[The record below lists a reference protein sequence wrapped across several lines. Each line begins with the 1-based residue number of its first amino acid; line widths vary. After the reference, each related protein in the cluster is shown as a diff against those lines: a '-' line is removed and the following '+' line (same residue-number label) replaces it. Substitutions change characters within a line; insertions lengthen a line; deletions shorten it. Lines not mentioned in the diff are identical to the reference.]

1 MSAAPGTLLMNQIA
15 VRVLLDDLIVVTT
28 LPWNLDRSDLLD
40 FRLLND
46 DFLLIFGCEGWSGR
60 STHIRSHG
68 TCRTDVLRRTSSCA
82 RDRIRM
88 RCAAADGVF
97 GYHPHPLRLKVGVE
111 MRLEGSEA
119 LSPRTLLLHNEIRYI
134 RPAMSSLLRTHYP
147 WTKAPFLASAPMLGA
162 ATPALAASVSKA
174 GGIGFLAGSANSDTL
189 DKDLQ
194 QVASILAQDRTAEAN
209 NPDILPIGLGFQL
222 WGAKLS
228 VAVSAVKKHLP
239 AVVWLFAPSDERQ
252 LQEWSRELRLASQEK
267 TKIWIQVGTVHDA
280 KQAVEL
286 AAPDVLVLQGSDAGG
301 HGLKRSASTVTLVPE
316 VVDYLASKHGA
327 SIPVLAAGG
336 IMDGRGVAGAIAL
349 GAAGAVMGTRFLAA
363 TEAGIA
369 KGWQKELL
377 KATDGGVS
385 TGRSTL
391 PDRLKETI
399 GWPEH
404 FDGRALL
411 NKGHEDEQA
420 GLSDAENIALYK
432 QEMAQ
437 GDDAWGVHGRMVT
450 YAGTGVG
457 LVKEIKPAAEIV
469 REVHMSARSAIQ
481 NAAESLRHS
490 EPHSKL

>member
-1 MSAAPGTLLMNQIA
+1 M
-15 VRVLLDDLIVVTT
+15 
-28 LPWNLDRSDLLD
+28 
-40 FRLLND
+40 
-46 DFLLIFGCEGWSGR
+46 
-60 STHIRSHG
+60 
-68 TCRTDVLRRTSSCA
+68 
-82 RDRIRM
+82 
-88 RCAAADGVF
+88 
-97 GYHPHPLRLKVGVE
+97 
-111 MRLEGSEA
+111 
-119 LSPRTLLLHNEIRYI
+119 
-134 RPAMSSLLRTHYP
+134 SLLRTHYP

-162 ATPALAASVSKA
+162 ATPALASSVSKA
-174 GGIGFLAGSANSDTL
+174 GGIGFLASSANSDAL

-209 NPDILPIGLGFQL
+209 SSDILPIGLGFQL

-252 LQEWSRELRLASQEK
+252 LQEWSRELRLASQER

-280 KQAVEL
+280 KRAVEM

-369 KGWQKELL
+369 QGWQKELL
-377 KATDGGVS
+377 KASDGGVS

-391 PDRLKETI
+391 PDRLKQTV

-420 GLSDAENIALYK
+420 GLSDAENVALYK
-432 QEMAQ
+432 QELAQ

-457 LVKEIKPAAEIV
+457 LVNEVKPAAEIV
-469 REVHMSARSAIQ
+469 REVHMSARNAIQ
-481 NAAESLRHS
+481 NALEFLRDS
-490 EPHSKL
+490 EPQSKL